1 MDKVEQYR
9 EYIQR
14 LLTEYSHYKSISEE
28 VEAQVVFDR
37 EHDHY
42 QLVHVG
48 WRNIRRVYGCVLHLD
63 IKDDKIWVQHDGTE
77 IGIVSDLEAL
87 GVPKQDI
94 VLGFHAPYKRKYTD
108 YAVG

>member
-1 MDKVEQYR
+1 MDKVERYR
-9 EYIQR
+9 EHIQR
-14 LLTEYSHYKSISEE
+14 LLTEYSNYKSISEE
-28 VEAQVVFDR
+28 VEAQVVFDK

-77 IGIVSDLEAL
+77 IGIVSDLEDL

-94 VLGFHAPYKRKYTD
+94 VLGFHAPYKRKYTG

>member
-1 MDKVEQYR
+1 MDKVERYR

-14 LLTEYSHYKSISEE
+14 LLTEYSNYKSISEE

-63 IKDDKIWVQHDGTE
+63 IKDNKIWVQHDGTE